1 MMPGTSWP
9 MSRRTLSGRIFMKLN
24 LIAATAVAAVMTAA
38 LVPCAQAANI
48 IDEWGNVKVPPAP
61 ALKPVTVDAKT
72 TALLLLDFINPNCTN
87 RPCCMTN
94 LPVMKKLLTEAR
106 AKGVMVVYSVA
117 GKATSGADV
126 LPDIAPLPGD
136 PVVKSGVDKFV
147 GTDLEK
153 MLKDKGINTVIV
165 NGTGAHGAVL
175 YTASAAAVRGF
186 NVIAPVDGM
195 TSENLYFEQVTA
207 WLLANGTGGI
217 GQNVTLTR
225 SDMIKF

>member
-1 MMPGTSWP
+1 MQ
-9 MSRRTLSGRIFMKLN
+9 RK
-24 LIAATAVAAVMTAA
+24 LIAAVAAA
-38 LVPCAQAANI
+38 LVTALALPTHAANI
-48 IDEWGNVKVPPAP
+48 VDEWASVKAPAAP
-61 ALKPVTVDAKT
+61 ALKPVTVDAKS

-87 RPCCMTN
+87 RPRCMAN
-94 LPVMKKLLTEAR
+94 LPAMKKLLTEAR
-106 AKGVMVVYSVA
+106 AKGVMVVYSIA

-136 PVVKSGVDKFV
+136 PVVKSSVDKFV

-153 MLKDKGINTVIV
+153 MLKDKGIKTVIV

-195 TSENLYFEQVTA
+195 TSENLYFEQVSA

-217 GQNVTLTR
+217 GQKVTLTR

>member
-1 MMPGTSWP
+1 MK
-9 MSRRTLSGRIFMKLN
+9 RTP
-24 LIAATAVAAVMTAA
+24 LIAIGLAAALAVAAVLPARA
-38 LVPCAQAANI
+38 VDVI
-48 IDEWGNVKVPPAP
+48 EEWGNVKAPPVP

-87 RPCCMTN
+87 RPRCMAN
-94 LPVMKKLLTEAR
+94 LPAMKKLLTEAR
-106 AKGVMVVYSVA
+106 AKGMVVVYSIA

-126 LPDIAPLPGD
+126 LPDIAPLVGE
-136 PVVKSGVDKFV
+136 PVVKSSVDKFF

-153 MLKDKGINTVIV
+153 ILKDKGIQTVIA
-165 NGTGAHGAVL
+165 NGTGAHGALL

-186 NVIAPVDGM
+186 NVIVPVDGM
-195 TSENLYFEQVTA
+195 TSENLYFEQISA

-217 GQNVTLTR
+217 GPKVTLTR